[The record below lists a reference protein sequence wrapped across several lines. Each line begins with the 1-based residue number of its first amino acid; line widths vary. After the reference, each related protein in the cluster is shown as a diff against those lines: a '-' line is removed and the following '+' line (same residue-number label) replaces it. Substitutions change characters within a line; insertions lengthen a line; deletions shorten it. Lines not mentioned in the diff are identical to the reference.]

1 MGCHAMQSELFD
13 ADAILFI
20 LICEVQSFSKAASA
34 IGQTQSSVSRRIDA
48 LERKLGLTLL
58 NRSVRPIAPTP
69 EGRVLYHEIKRHA
82 NALEDTVGRIR
93 LRNALNPVIRL
104 GCVES
109 LSLNLIPKLI
119 EKLLPVTSRL
129 LQITATSNTLVSHL
143 LEHKL
148 DMIVSSDLFPG
159 IQGLN
164 RRLLFRE
171 PSVLLLP
178 EAMAKSKTGPWTW
191 ADLQFCGK
199 PCIYYYHESGGG
211 RLNET
216 YLSSQALSLPNKLE
230 VDSNTMMV
238 TLIADNLGWTI
249 ARPSTI
255 LQTRAIAKGVTAV
268 PMPEPGLCRDLVL
281 ITDKSEDKNLTEMCY
296 QAVRSVLR
304 DEVLPGLI
312 AVAPWL
318 KDGIRLYEDPNESK
332 NSPNSV

>member
-20 LICEVQSFSKAASA
+20 LICELQSFSKAASA

-48 LERKLGLTLL
+48 LERRLGLTLL

-93 LRNALNPVIRL
+93 LRNALNPVIRV

-159 IQGLN
+159 IQGSIAGSYFGS
-164 RRLLFRE
+164 RRYCYYPRQWLR
-171 PSVLLLP
+171 
-178 EAMAKSKTGPWTW
+178 AKRVRGRGPIFSFAGNPVSITITKAG
-191 ADLQFCGK
+191 AD
-199 PCIYYYHESGGG
+199 
-211 RLNET
+211 
-216 YLSSQALSLPNKLE
+216 
-230 VDSNTMMV
+230 D
-238 TLIADNLGWTI
+238 
-249 ARPSTI
+249 
-255 LQTRAIAKGVTAV
+255 
-268 PMPEPGLCRDLVL
+268 
-281 ITDKSEDKNLTEMCY
+281 
-296 QAVRSVLR
+296 
-304 DEVLPGLI
+304 
-312 AVAPWL
+312 
-318 KDGIRLYEDPNESK
+318 
-332 NSPNSV
+332 

>member
-1 MGCHAMQSELFD
+1 MRKHLTRTELFD
-13 ADAILFI
+13 ADAMLFV
-20 LICEVQSFSKAASA
+20 LLCESQSFSKTAAA

-48 LERKLGLTLL
+48 FERKLGLTLL
-58 NRSVRPIAPTP
+58 NRSVRPIAPTA
-69 EGRVLYHEIKRHA
+69 EGRVLFHEIKRHA
-82 NALEDTVGRIR
+82 DALEETVGRSR
-93 LRNALNPVIRL
+93 LRNALNPMIRL

-109 LSLNLIPKLI
+109 LSLDLVPKLI

-129 LQITATSNTLVSHL
+129 LQITATSNTLVNHL

-171 PSVLLLP
+171 PSLLLLP
-178 EAMAKSKTGPWTW
+178 EAMAKAKTGPWTW
-191 ADLQFCGK
+191 VDLQFCGK

-216 YLSSQALSLPNKLE
+216 YLSSQFLSLPNKIE

-249 ARPSTI
+249 TRPSTI

-268 PMPEPGLCRDLVL
+268 PMPEPVLCRDLVL
-281 ITDKSEDKNLTEMCY
+281 ITDKSEDKSLTETCY

-304 DEVLPGLI
+304 DEVLPRLI
-312 AVAPWL
+312 AMAPWL

-332 NSPNSV
+332 ISPNSV